1 MSQYPISSIQPT
13 ELALAITK
21 EHGVRRDV
29 GDARAANFVTYP
41 NDPAVDDRELPI
53 RRIQDRRKRRIE
65 RKSDLRRFR
74 RCGAPRGLG
83 IFFLTSRRRRDRFRR
98 LR

>member
-1 MSQYPISSIQPT
+1 LTQPT
-13 ELALAITK
+13 ELALTIA
-21 EHGVRRDV
+21 EEDRAG
-29 GDARAANFVTYP
+29 GDFRNARAAHFVTYP
-41 NDPAVDDRELPI
+41 NDPPIDDRELPI

-74 RCGAPRGLG
+74 RCGAPRALG

>member
-41 NDPAVDDRELPI
+41 NDPAVDDRELAI
-53 RRIQDRRKRRIE
+53 GRIQNRGEQRVEWKRHFWWSWRRLTSR
-65 RKSDLRRFR
+65 DL
-74 RCGAPRGLG
+74 GSL
-83 IFFLTSRRRRDRFRR
+83 FLTSRR
-98 LR
+98 